1 MKDMDVKMTALI
13 EDTSKWILPDLAP
26 NGTYSA
32 SPVCEGGSG
41 HGGSRLR
48 GPRPGGSGHRGLGLE
63 GPRLG
68 GPRNGESRY
77 QGNGEEVCEGHGFS
91 PAECVAISCCEW
103 DDGDCWSAVG
113 QDQCLV

>member
-13 EDTSKWILPDLAP
+13 EDKSRWILPDLAP

-41 HGGSRLR
+41 HGGSRHR
-48 GPRPGGSGHRGLGLE
+48 GSGFE

-68 GPRNGESRY
+68 GPRH